1 MANLYIMSGLPGSGK
16 STYALEL
23 SNGKGIILSTDNIRE
38 TLTGSATNLSKD
50 KDVWRVVYDTLDNR
64 LEDYD
69 YIVDATNL
77 SNKRRRTYLRYKNKF
92 DKIILVYMDVPISIA
107 KERNAHRDRVV
118 PNKVIDCMQKI
129 KLDSKKD
136 ITNLGF
142 DDIIIVRGE

>member
-23 SNGKGIILSTDNIRE
+23 SKGKGIILSTDSIRE
-38 TLTGSATNLSKD
+38 TLTGSTTNLSKD

-64 LEDYD
+64 LEGYD

-77 SNKRRRTYLRYKNKF
+77 STKRRRTYLRYKSKF
-92 DKIILVYMDVPISIA
+92 DKIILVYMDVPISVA

-118 PNKVIDCMQKI
+118 PDKAIDSMQKI
-129 KLDSKKD
+129 KLQSENDM
-136 ITNLGF
+136 TNLGF
-142 DDIIIVRGE
+142 DDIIVMKGE